1 MPISA
6 ASSFDPP
13 ATASPPV
20 EKSGYQPHLDGLRCL
35 AIFGILFEHFG
46 LPLPDMLR
54 CGPLSVRFFFVLSGY
69 FITLSLW
76 KVQAEIVA
84 AQGGRFRSISR
95 FYLSRLL
102 RIGPPFY
109 FALLIGALL
118 GITEVRTNF
127 LWLATFQTN
136 NYIAYLGYWP
146 DAISHFWSL
155 AVQEQFYLLW
165 PIVVLALPRRWF
177 IPAMVGFIVFG
188 LFFRFYCI
196 ATSTSTLVRWV
207 TIFGCIDSFAVGAV
221 LAYLR
226 KTRRLERMKHFSK
239 TTLLALP
246 LTAFACFFLG
256 RALMTLPEGNI
267 FLGLTES
274 VDAVFLAWV
283 VAVSI
288 GGINGVW
295 GRILAWAPIV
305 YLGRIS
311 YGIYVYHVF
320 VIVALSPLLAA
331 WGLSADQHA
340 YFRIAVL
347 IAVTLGLSS
356 LSWHLLEQPFLA
368 WKDAI
373 KPRGAPR
380 PAPVATHAPAPAA
393 IPVLAP

>member
-1 MPISA
+1 MPTSSISSFA
-6 ASSFDPP
+6 ASK
-13 ATASPPV
+13 PV
-20 EKSGYQPHLDGLRCL
+20 SGAKGKSGYQPHLDGLRCL

-84 AQGGRFRSISR
+84 AQGGRVRSIGR

-109 FALLIGALL
+109 LALAIGALL
-118 GITEVRTNF
+118 GIDEVRTNF

-146 DAISHFWSL
+146 SAISHFWSL

-165 PIVVLALPRRWF
+165 PVIVLALPRRWF
-177 IPAMVGFIVFG
+177 IPAMVGFIIFG
-188 LFFRFYCI
+188 LFFRVYCI
-196 ATSTSTLVRWV
+196 ATSVSTLVRWV

-226 KTRRLERMKHFSK
+226 QTKMLEKMRHLSP
-239 TTLLALP
+239 TVLLALP
-246 LTAFACFFLG
+246 LAAFACFFLG

-267 FLGLTES
+267 FLGFTES
-274 VDAVFLAWV
+274 VDAVFLAWL

-288 GGINGVW
+288 GGVKGVW
-295 GRILAWAPIV
+295 GRMLGWAPIV
-305 YLGRIS
+305 YIGRIS

-320 VIVALSPLLAA
+320 VIVVISPLLAT
-331 WGLSADQHA
+331 WGLSAEAHA
-340 YFRIAVL
+340 YGRIAVL
-347 IAVTLGLSS
+347 IAVTLALSS

-380 PAPVATHAPAPAA
+380 PVAAPE
-393 IPVLAP
+393 PVSAGMPMLAP

>member
-1 MPISA
+1 MPTSTSSVVPLTSA
-6 ASSFDPP
+6 P
-13 ATASPPV
+13 TAKG
-20 EKSGYQPHLDGLRCL
+20 KSGYQPHLDGLRCL

-109 FALLIGALL
+109 FALIIGALL
-118 GITEVRTNF
+118 GIDEVRTNF

-136 NYIAYLGYWP
+136 NYIAYIGYWP

-165 PIVVLALPRRWF
+165 PIIVLVLPRRWF
-177 IPAMVGFIVFG
+177 IPTMVGFIVFG
-188 LFFRFYCI
+188 LAFRVYCI
-196 ATSTSTLVRWV
+196 ATATSTLVRWV
-207 TIFGCIDSFAVGAV
+207 TLFGCIDSFAVGAV

-226 KTRRLERMKHFSK
+226 QTRLLEKMRHLSPTVLF
-239 TTLLALP
+239 ALP
-246 LTAFACFFLG
+246 LAAFACFFLG

-274 VDAVFLAWV
+274 VDAVFLAWL

-288 GGINGVW
+288 GGINGIW
-295 GRILAWAPIV
+295 GRFLGWAPIV
-305 YLGRIS
+305 YIGRIS

-320 VIVALSPLLAA
+320 VIVAVSPMLAT
-331 WGLSADQHA
+331 WGLSAEQHA
-340 YFRIAVL
+340 YARIAAL
-347 IAVTLGLSS
+347 IAVTLALSS

-380 PAPVATHAPAPAA
+380 VAAELQPAPAGL
-393 IPVLAP
+393 PVLAP